1 MSNNWVHKIQN
12 YELTPPANNWDKI
25 AGELDDLY
33 LTQHFPSTLYN
44 AEIAPPANA
53 WAAISAALDEVATVN
68 RFPATLYN
76 LEAAPPTAAWD
87 KIEAVLDQQEAMPI
101 PQRKRII
108 PFVRYAAAAVI
119 LGALAFGSLRLIN
132 GSSTNEE
139 GLATGVIQN
148 PENNQANTAPP
159 VTDENRSESTTVP
172 LTDEEND
179 ARALE
184 ESKHTYASLDGSA
197 RKRLKRV
204 NQEFLALP
212 ADPILVAA
220 NFNPAHTYEDLD
232 CSEVNTPSFAHLNSS
247 IDIAGRYALL
257 MTPDGHV
264 IRISKKLGEL
274 VCCVSGEE
282 QDDQCVDQLK
292 KWRQKIADSPVAP
305 SPGNFMDILDLLHT
319 LKDGSL

>member
-12 YELTPPANNWDKI
+12 YELTPPANSWEKI

-33 LTQHFPSTLYN
+33 LTQQFPSTLYN
-44 AEIAPPANA
+44 TEIAPPVNA

-68 RFPATLYN
+68 RFPSTLYN
-76 LEAAPPTAAWD
+76 LEAAPPLAAWD
-87 KIEAVLDQQEAMPI
+87 KIEAALDQQEARPI

-132 GSSTNEE
+132 GSSTKEQE
-139 GLATGVIQN
+139 LATGDNQIPANKQVI
-148 PENNQANTAPP
+148 TTPP
-159 VTDENRSESTTVP
+159 ATIENRPGTEIAP
-172 LTDEEND
+172 LSDEDND

-184 ESKHTYASLDGSA
+184 ESKQTYASLDGSV

-212 ADPILVAA
+212 ADPILIAA

-232 CSEVNTPSFAHLNSS
+232 CSEVTTPSFAHFNSS

-282 QDDQCVDQLK
+282 QDDHCVDQLK
-292 KWRQKIADSPVAP
+292 KWRQKIADSPVTP